1 MTMTDEHLNFTP
13 SRRKCHTWKC
23 WSMKCLNK
31 WQESFRP
38 MYAIETKQNNS
49 DCSLRIWQIHITYFK
64 HPWKKNVCSMFV
76 HVSALSDL
84 TLFMRAWLGCE
95 RRRKFIP
102 WIQTITYVDVI
113 NNSAFEYAQ
122 YENCVRLL
130 THDANISW
138 NSYSVAIRA
147 IQMSW
152 RFDCIELR
160 SVHVNA

>member
-1 MTMTDEHLNFTP
+1 
-13 SRRKCHTWKC
+13 
-23 WSMKCLNK
+23 
-31 WQESFRP
+31 
-38 MYAIETKQNNS
+38 
-49 DCSLRIWQIHITYFK
+49 
-64 HPWKKNVCSMFV
+64 MFV

-160 SVHVNA
+160 SVHVNAQKWAAGCPSAFMEIQLKNCIARTLAHGPLLLQWCLNH